1 MMMVG
6 GDELRAAM
14 SRFPTGVTLLTTR
27 TGDGV
32 SHAMT
37 ANSLTSISVEPPL
50 VLVCVGH
57 SRNTYKYI
65 LDSGRYGISVL
76 SREHEAAAR
85 YYAIDEQDRVGD
97 APLELTLSASGLPV
111 AGGCVCF
118 LGCEVVASHE
128 HGDHTIFIGRLVE
141 TSLSGGEPLVFHDRR
156 YTGLEDGDA

>member
-1 MMMVG
+1 MVG

-37 ANSLTSISVEPPL
+37 ANSLTSLSAEPPL
-50 VLVCVGH
+50 LLVSVGH
-57 SRNTYKYI
+57 SRNTHKYI
-65 LDSGRYGISVL
+65 LDTGRYGISVL
-76 SREHEAAAR
+76 PREHEAAAR
-85 YYAIDEQDRVGD
+85 YYAVDEQDRAGD
-97 APLELTLSASGLPV
+97 APLEMTLSATGLPV
-111 AGGCVCF
+111 ADGCVCF

-141 TSLSGGEPLVFHDRR
+141 TSLNGGEPLVFHDRG
-156 YTGLEDGDA
+156 YTPLEDDGA